1 MEDIS
6 QIYKSKIFSSC
17 WLNGVLISVILGM
30 QILMENSV
38 ALRLSVHQDVTS
50 IFTSTGQI
58 VLLKVEI
65 IGKMHIGTMHWSGIS
80 IARVSLH
87 YSQLHKP
94 HGCGRYSH
102 GTFLWS
108 LRKFF
113 PRACLQLV
121 HKIINNWNVFAHSE
135 LRSTG
140 LLQLLQEIDPHV
152 SVLKSR

>member
-1 MEDIS
+1 MPVNICTLAGLLKYPTGRQMKMYHFFKGKGKFLLRNYKTMHRMEDIS

-38 ALRLSVHQDVTS
+38 ALRLPVHQDVTS

-102 GTFLWS
+102 GTF
-108 LRKFF
+108 
-113 PRACLQLV
+113 
-121 HKIINNWNVFAHSE
+121 IM
-135 LRSTG
+135 
-140 LLQLLQEIDPHV
+140 V
-152 SVLKSR
+152 S

>member
-1 MEDIS
+1 MPVNICTLEGCWNILQGGKWKCIIS
-6 QIYKSKIFSSC
+6 SKVKAYFFWEIIKLCIEWKILAKIYKSKIFSSC

-30 QILMENSV
+30 QILMENSM

-102 GTFLWS
+102 GTF
-108 LRKFF
+108 
-113 PRACLQLV
+113 
-121 HKIINNWNVFAHSE
+121 IM
-135 LRSTG
+135 
-140 LLQLLQEIDPHV
+140 V
-152 SVLKSR
+152 S